1 MKDKYDIKGRVHKLE
16 QRKVWNIGLEHLPNR
31 DSLDVEFSPSGQILR
46 LTTYNMAGAVTA
58 AREPRTELNALFAK
72 RHPGVGTR
80 VFVLRETAS
89 SVREAGTARVND
101 PETHPL
107 RVY

>member
-58 AREPRTELNALFAK
+58 AREAPTEIKALFSK
-72 RHPGVGTR
+72 KHPGGGTR
-80 VFVLRETAS
+80 GVFFRETAS
-89 SVREAGTARVND
+89 SVRGGGRA
-101 PETHPL
+101 L
-107 RVY
+107 

>member
-46 LTTYNMAGAVTA
+46 LTTYNMVGAVTA
-58 AREPRTELNALFAK
+58 AREPRTELN
-72 RHPGVGTR
+72 
-80 VFVLRETAS
+80 
-89 SVREAGTARVND
+89 
-101 PETHPL
+101 
-107 RVY
+107 

>member
-58 AREPRTELNALFAK
+58 GREPPNEMKAPFSEK
-72 RHPGVGTR
+72 QPGGGTR
-80 VFVLRETAS
+80 GVVFRETPS
-89 SVREAGTARVND
+89 KCPGGGNARAANAQ
-101 PETHPL
+101 
-107 RVY
+107 RG

>member
-1 MKDKYDIKGRVHKLE
+1 MNDKYDIKGRVHKLE

-58 AREPRTELNALFAK
+58 AREPRTELN
-72 RHPGVGTR
+72 
-80 VFVLRETAS
+80 
-89 SVREAGTARVND
+89 
-101 PETHPL
+101 
-107 RVY
+107 

>member
-58 AREPRTELNALFAK
+58 AREPRNGLDAPLSE
-72 RHPGVGTR
+72 RHPGGGAR
-80 VFVLRETAS
+80 GFFLREDPTS
-89 SVREAGTARVND
+89 GPGGGTAPSALAPRG
-101 PETHPL
+101 
-107 RVY
+107 